1 MLGDT
6 VLSDA
11 LPGEALLWAKLQ
23 QEIERAATA
32 FPGVVGVAV
41 TSLRHEAGCAV
52 QAEEVFPAASTIKL
66 PILVQLLMRARSGE
80 ADLAQRVTVPAASH
94 VLGSGVVA
102 YLAGPVTLS
111 LLDLA
116 ILMVIVSDNTATNL
130 CLEVAGLGAT
140 NALLDRL
147 GLHQTRVRRKMMD
160 QVAAVRELENVAT
173 PAELVQLLRLLDAGQ
188 PDPQAAAQALAIL
201 KKPKNG
207 ILNQALPPGV
217 PVANKPG
224 WVEGARCDA
233 GIVYLPRRPY
243 ALAIM
248 SKYAQCSDGEHEQAL
263 IALGRM
269 IHRWMSVLDRSNGY
283 GRTVYDAAS

>member
-1 MLGDT
+1 
-6 VLSDA
+6 SDA

-201 KKPKNG
+201 KKPK
-207 ILNQALPPGV
+207 
-217 PVANKPG
+217 
-224 WVEGARCDA
+224 
-233 GIVYLPRRPY
+233 VYLPRRPY

-248 SKYAQCSDGEHEQAL
+248 SKYAQCSDEEHEQAL

-269 IHRWMSVLDRSNGY
+269 IHRWMGVLDRSNGY
-283 GRTVYDAAS
+283 GRAVYDAAS